1 MPRFSRAVLAL
12 PILAVAMAVLLVS
25 PQKVHA
31 ESLRLVMA
39 ASYDP
44 GNFHTKGAQRLAE
57 LAAKYS
63 GGTLDI
69 RIVPRQ
75 DLGLAAKALP
85 GAVGKG
91 EPPLADIFM
100 ASAQPLSP
108 VFGLS
113 SLPMLVSTFDQAREM
128 YNLMRP
134 AYEAVCD
141 FWDLRFLYAAPWP
154 PSGIFA
160 QGPVLTA
167 EDLEKQYLRV
177 YDANS
182 ADFFQ
187 SMGAK
192 AQIMNLGDVPFAHR
206 AGRLDM
212 VLTSSESGM
221 EHRFADLFSHFTRLG
236 YAYPLNMAVI
246 HVLTWLKLD
255 PAQQAALTRAAKEVD
270 TRQWLAAKANDKT
283 ATQFLAS
290 RGMVLVDPPAETVR
304 AFQAAA
310 VPMIR
315 SFLHETGD
323 DDVRRAWTAWREGRK
338 R

>member
-1 MPRFSRAVLAL
+1 MTFARARTGPALA
-12 PILAVAMAVLLVS
+12 ILLLACLLGPS
-25 PQKVHA
+25 PWAWADPLQ
-31 ESLRLVMA
+31 LVMA

-44 GNFHTKGAQRLAE
+44 GNFHTKGAERFAE
-57 LAAKYS
+57 LAKAYS
-63 GGTLDI
+63 HGSLDI
-69 RIVPRQ
+69 RVVPRQ
-75 DLGLAAKALP
+75 DLRLTAKALP

-100 ASAQPLSP
+100 ATAQPLSP
-108 VFGLS
+108 VFGIS
-113 SLPMLVSTFDQAREM
+113 SLPMLVGTFDQAREM

-134 AYEAVCD
+134 TYESTCD
-141 FWDLRFLYAAPWP
+141 FWDLKLLYAAPWP

-160 QGPVLTA
+160 QGPVLSA
-167 EDLEKQYLRV
+167 DDLAKQYLRV

-182 ADFFQ
+182 ADYFQ
-187 SMGAK
+187 SLGAK
-192 AQIMNLGDVPFAHR
+192 AQIMDLGDVAFAQR

-212 VLTSSESGM
+212 VLTSSQSGM

-236 YAYPLNMAVI
+236 YAYPLNMAVM

-255 PAQQAALTRAAKEVD
+255 PAQQAALERAAKEVD
-270 TRQWLAAKANDKT
+270 TQQWLAAIENDT
-283 ATQFLAS
+283 MATDFLAS
-290 RGMVLVDPPAETVR
+290 RGVTLVEPTAEEVQ

-323 DDVRRAWTAWREGRK
+323 DDVRRAWSAWREGRQ